1 MLKEEHFGRDAEG
14 KLVSNIRCTRVL
26 GDINRSTCT
35 QDWSS
40 PNNRIEQ
47 MQLSDGQKLLA
58 AQVDSLVNAMA
69 AFAPPAPGQIA
80 LTPEQQTALSPVIAA
95 GWN

>member
-1 MLKEEHFGRDAEG
+1 MQ
-14 KLVSNIRCTRVL
+14 VL
-26 GDINRSTCT
+26 GDGGQVEIN
-35 QDWSS
+35 DWYAS